1 MTATYLNK
9 ILDYIDEQN
18 PMHYKKLKKNIA
30 FDNEE
35 YVARAEAFFS
45 NYEQL
50 LHKEGK
56 DLPFAL
62 DCYLRVCED
71 VIDEQLRFVET
82 GKYSCT
88 SFDEVN
94 KRVYGNPEVMSYYMH
109 GLLVTQYLWA
119 HHYDILQFFFKNFS
133 AFTADI
139 KNVLEVGGGHG
150 LFTNEVIKQLSEGYT
165 YTMVDISE
173 TSIEMSKEFVKSGHV
188 DYILQDV
195 YQFESEQKFDF
206 IIMGEVLEHLEDP
219 LGIMKKLHSLGT
231 DNATA
236 FITAPCNSPAIDHIY
251 LFRNPNEIIQLFNEA
266 GWEVVKDLIVSSEKK
281 KPNAVDDPLIPVMY
295 AAFLRKKGNNHN

>member
-150 LFTNEVIKQLSEGYT
+150 LFTNEVINQLSEGYT

>member
-62 DCYLRVCED
+62 ECYLRVCED

-150 LFTNEVIKQLSEGYT
+150 LFTNEVINQLSEGYT

-295 AAFLRKKGNNHN
+295 AAFLRKKGNNYY

>member
-1 MTATYLNK
+1 MAATYLNR
-9 ILDYIDEQN
+9 ILDYIYEQN

-30 FDNEE
+30 FDNTE
-35 YVARAEAFFS
+35 YVERAEAFFS
-45 NYEQL
+45 NYDQL
-50 LHKEGK
+50 LQKEGK

-88 SFDEVN
+88 SFNEVN
-94 KRVYGNPEVMSYYMH
+94 NRVYGNPEVMSYYMH

-133 AFTADI
+133 AFSADI
-139 KNVLEVGGGHG
+139 SHVLEVGGGHG
-150 LFTNEVIKQLSEGYT
+150 LFTNEVISQLSADYN

-173 TSIEMSKEFVKSGHV
+173 TSIEMSKVFVKSGHV

-195 YQFESEQKFDF
+195 YQYESEQKFDF

-231 DNATA
+231 DKAIA

-251 LFRNPNEIIQLFNEA
+251 LFRNPNEIIQLFNNA
-266 GWEVVKDLIVSSEKK
+266 GWEVVNDLIVSSEKK
-281 KPNAVDDPLIPVMY
+281 KQSRR
-295 AAFLRKKGNNHN
+295 LRSRNSDISAYPGLL